1 MSVLDAILQKYM
13 IEGPETIGDGD
24 VSQVIGIDN
33 REAEFGIQLN
43 YINGASPSLTVY
55 LQTSVDG
62 VTFVDVADSDQLIED
77 VSGTLLYDIA
87 GMGPNYIRLR
97 FEGTGT
103 FEVTNALYSARR
115 RH

>member
-1 MSVLDAILQKYM
+1 MSVLDSILQKYL

-24 VSQVIGIDN
+24 VSQIIDISN
-33 REAEFGIQLN
+33 REDEFGIQLD
-43 YINGASPSLTVY
+43 YINGASPSLTIY

-62 VTFVDVADSDQLIED
+62 ITFVDVADSDQLIED
-77 VSGTLLYDIA
+77 ASGTIIYDVA
-87 GMGPNYIRLR
+87 GMGPNFIRLR

-103 FEVTNALYSARR
+103 FEVSNALYSGKR